1 MYESNKGLSKM
12 AARASRRAIKE
23 AKDHEIS
30 ITYLEGN
37 NIIRESFDG
46 KKEIIKEIPKRDRI
60 SVSRRRIKL
69 V

>member
-1 MYESNKGLSKM
+1 MYESNRELSKM
-12 AARASRRAIKE
+12 AAQASRRAIKE
-23 AKDHEIS
+23 AKGHKIS
-30 ITYLEGN
+30 ITYLSGT